1 MFDTMNGSACFLGK
15 IQLEFY
21 VQFDMNLLFH
31 PPKKLQQ
38 KKQSQTQA
46 TRQAPEIGRITS
58 QVGVSSW
65 PKSCLRAELT
75 TFFRLRLTKTSGLS
89 SAMKRPGWSC
99 EFYTTKF
106 SCIRDTLP
114 EKS

>member
-21 VQFDMNLLFH
+21 VQFDMNLSFH

-38 KKQSQTQA
+38 KKQSQTNQA

-65 PKSCLRAELT
+65 PKSCLRADDD
-75 TFFRLRLTKTSGLS
+75 FFPPT
-89 SAMKRPGWSC
+89 
-99 EFYTTKF
+99 TTKKNFGDEF
-106 SCIRDTLP
+106 SNEETRLELRIKL
-114 EKS
+114 SY